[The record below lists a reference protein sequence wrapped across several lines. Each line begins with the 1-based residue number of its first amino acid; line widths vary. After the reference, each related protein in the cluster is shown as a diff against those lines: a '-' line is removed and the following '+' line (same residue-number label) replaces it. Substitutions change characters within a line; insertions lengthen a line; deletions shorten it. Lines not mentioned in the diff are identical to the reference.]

1 MAIYSPRPAPAPP
14 VSSSI
19 HPTTTITITTT
30 PRSQL
35 FVTRGRV
42 AHTQLTYYD
51 SILISCL
58 PICGWAKTKKTP
70 PPLKLVQLSFYFLL
84 FFFNG
89 GARVD
94 DNNNCISPREKE
106 RESLL
111 IHSTAQAPPQFF
123 SNHIGSDAHFP
134 FSLFLFIS
142 TLSSFLFVFECASV
156 SG

>member
-1 MAIYSPRPAPAPP
+1 M
-14 VSSSI
+14 
-19 HPTTTITITTT
+19 
-30 PRSQL
+30 
-35 FVTRGRV
+35 TRGRV

-94 DNNNCISPREKE
+94 DNNNCISPRERE
-106 RESLL
+106 RESFD
-111 IHSTAQAPPQFF
+111 SFDGPGTPP
-123 SNHIGSDAHFP
+123 I
-134 FSLFLFIS
+134 FLEPYW
-142 TLSSFLFVFECASV
+142 V
-156 SG
+156 